1 MASGAAVSSMQAR
14 APATAGR
21 RLGLY
26 LTNAIND
33 NELVAGAT
41 YLSKRYA
48 AATMRSDMIPVVP
61 KGHREF
67 LGMIA
72 MAITTAVALM
82 LLRRRYRGIA
92 LARYWPLLLVVAGI
106 SNLVPPTNVK
116 LVLDGLSYVF
126 FGAWFYFAFE
136 HIWGLTFGNSW
147 PLLLI
152 MWGVTLVLKPV
163 LHNYFES
170 NKEHYDGK

>member
-1 MASGAAVSSMQAR
+1 MGKDKEQHWRKQLTWGIILTGVGVAFLLDRSGALHWG
-14 APATAGR
+14 TAW
-21 RLGLY
+21 
-26 LTNAIND
+26 
-33 NELVAGAT
+33 
-41 YLSKRYA
+41 
-48 AATMRSDMIPVVP
+48 
-61 KGHREF
+61 
-67 LGMIA
+67 
-72 MAITTAVALM
+72 
-82 LLRRRYRGIA
+82 
-92 LARYWPLLLVVAGI
+92 RYWPLLLVVAGI

-126 FGAWFYFAFE
+126 FGAWFYCAFE